1 MTIAPQP
8 DFEARRLTGA
18 MIPTWYVSFEIRQR
32 GVLPRQRSPRETR
45 TFATEDEAK
54 LFARAK
60 LDEGL
65 SVFAGTINPH
75 VPRRLI
81 PAPDIHAWLNDDGG
95 SLPSEASSID

>member
-1 MTIAPQP
+1 
-8 DFEARRLTGA
+8 

-32 GVLPRQRSPRETR
+32 GVLPRQRSLRETR

-81 PAPDIHAWLNDDGG
+81 PASDIYAWLGDDGRLL
-95 SLPSEASSID
+95 SSEVSSTD